1 MIWLGVVKPLSPTR
15 CTLVSSLDH
24 SNSSRNPRTFQLVLI
39 SVYFLAIVAERLS
52 AWKFIFASAQSD
64 NFAGAVPCPSN
75 DSIEGYVNIAEL
87 QNDFQNELEAIRQE
101 PGVQR
106 PDYIFILCPGTTFDL
121 STLAEGMPLKPLLDR
136 TVIRCG

>member
-1 MIWLGVVKPLSPTR
+1 MIWLGVVKPLSPTQ
-15 CTLVSSLDH
+15 CTLVSSRDH
-24 SNSSRNPRTFQLVLI
+24 CNPRTLQLVFI

-52 AWKFIFASAQSD
+52 AWNFIFVSAQSG
-64 NFAGAVPCPSN
+64 NFDGAVPCPSN

-87 QNDFQNELEAIRQE
+87 QNDFQKELEAIRQE

-121 STLAEGMPLKPLLDR
+121 SALAEGMPLKPLLDR